1 MRIYRFR
8 LYPSKKIEKILN
20 KHLELCRFVYN
31 KLLEILKEKEK
42 EKIKPFDL
50 AKTLPSLKE
59 KYPELKQ
66 VYSKVL
72 QMVNQQLWGNI
83 LALYKRKQKGRRIG
97 KLRYKGKNRWKILNY
112 NQSGFKIIKTGKRL
126 DLLKLS
132 KIGEIP
138 IRISREI
145 DGKVKGI
152 IIRKYPSGKWYALV
166 QIEELSKLLPK
177 TGKAIGIDVGIKY
190 FLTDSEG
197 RRIENPKFYQS
208 TLNRIKTIQKQLSR
222 KKRGSKNWEKWR
234 RKLAKLYEKLTNQRD
249 DFLHKL
255 SRFYVNNYDIIVVEK
270 LKITKMIKNNFL
282 AGRIL
287 DASWGKFFQ
296 FLSYKAEGAGKVVL
310 EVDPRGTSKGL
321 TWEQEDRDYIS
332 ANRILYRELGQP
344 CPPVERRPLSL
355 ITADAVVRGQVSSMK
370 QEALSGSPTKLFTYF
385 LPLWYNNKWKKSQ
398 G

>member
-20 KHLELCRFVYN
+20 EHLELCRFVYN
-31 KLLEILKEKEK
+31 KLLEILKENKK
-42 EKIKPFDL
+42 EKIKPSDL
-50 AKTLPSLKE
+50 AKMLPSLKE
-59 KYPELKQ
+59 KYPELKR
-66 VYSKVL
+66 VYARVL
-72 QMVNQQLWGNI
+72 HMVNQQLWENI
-83 LALYKRKQKGRRIG
+83 LTLYKRKQNGGRIG

-152 IIRKYPSGKWYALV
+152 IIKKYPSGKWYALV

-282 AGRIL
+282 ADRIL

-296 FLSYKAEGAGKVVL
+296 FLSYKAEGAGKIVL
-310 EVDPRGTSKGL
+310 EVDPRGTSKRL

-332 ANRILYRELGQP
+332 ANRILYRGLGQP
-344 CPPVERRPLSL
+344 RPPVERKPLSL
-355 ITADAVVRGQVSSMK
+355 ITADAVVSGQVSSMK
-370 QEALSGSPTKLFTYF
+370 QEALNGSPKEV
-385 LPLWYNNKWKKSQ
+385 K
-398 G
+398 